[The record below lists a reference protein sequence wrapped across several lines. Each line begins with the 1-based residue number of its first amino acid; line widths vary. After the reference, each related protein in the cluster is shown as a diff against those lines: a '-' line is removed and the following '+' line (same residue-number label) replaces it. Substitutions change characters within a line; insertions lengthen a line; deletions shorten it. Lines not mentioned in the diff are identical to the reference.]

1 MPHILNTSHSRK
13 LDFDSKDSLGL
24 GGKSFRGQK
33 SERPSYGSMNGSS
46 IGGERGFMNRK
57 DFEDMREM
65 GGGGRGR
72 VGGGDGDE
80 KMSCIRSVGEFQSVD
95 QGLLEDL

>member
-13 LDFDSKDSLGL
+13 LDFDSKDRSIRNVKSERQSYGSINGSSV
-24 GGKSFRGQK
+24 GGKS
-33 SERPSYGSMNGSS
+33 
-46 IGGERGFMNRK
+46 GFLNRK

-65 GGGGRGR
+65 GTGVRR
-72 VGGGDGDE
+72 VVVGEESE

-95 QGLLEDL
+95 KGLLEDL